1 MRFAKRGAVSLIL
14 VGLSAACAARAQSQ
28 APQADV
34 KAFVTQ
40 YVAAFNAKDVARLR
54 ALQYPKSLACITDK
68 NKSFY
73 DDFLAV
79 HSRDP
84 IPANYTFKASPV
96 NENNLKALETMGW
109 FPVKPD
115 RELQIDYQIGDDGGS
130 VVVYLVRE
138 NGRLFDDEP
147 CASEQTLKQYNDDA
161 PARAKLLAE
170 RKALADAIKDPLRSE
185 LIALLREHKTAEA
198 TTRYKEASGQD
209 YGTSMFV
216 MDLLAHEPSQ

>member
-1 MRFAKRGAVSLIL
+1 MRFAKRGVVSLIL
-14 VGLSAACAARAQSQ
+14 ISFCAACGARAQSQ
-28 APQADV
+28 ASQTEV
-34 KAFVTQ
+34 KSFVTQ
-40 YVAAFNAKDVARLR
+40 YVAAFNAKGAARLR
-54 ALQYPKSLACITDK
+54 ALQHPKSLACITAE

-73 DDFLAV
+73 DDLLAV
-79 HSRDP
+79 HRRDP

-115 RELQIDYQIGDDGGS
+115 RELQIDYQQGDDGGS
-130 VVVYLVRE
+130 ITVYLIRE

-147 CASEQTLKQYNDDA
+147 CASDQTVKHYNDDA
-161 PARAKLLAE
+161 PARAERLAQD
-170 RKALADAIKDPLRSE
+170 KALAAAIKEPLRSD

-209 YGTSMFV
+209 YPTAMFV
-216 MDLLAHEPSQ
+216 IDLLVPEARP